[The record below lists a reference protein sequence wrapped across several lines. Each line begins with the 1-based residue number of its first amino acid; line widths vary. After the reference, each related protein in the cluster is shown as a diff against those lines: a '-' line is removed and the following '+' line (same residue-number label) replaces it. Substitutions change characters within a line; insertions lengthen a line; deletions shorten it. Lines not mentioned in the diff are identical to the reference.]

1 MEKMVN
7 HLLIRPYLLGGYLKF
22 PWIIPGLSYLSPL
35 VSVPWNA
42 HVPPSQERYVSLG
55 DPSFRKPGNRGHLGT
70 CCEIW
75 KDSTFHSLLLENTKK
90 IQLMNVCKPHKFCT
104 EMAGIFFSGFLESH
118 QHECVFFVSK
128 FQPLFVSLKFQRSTS
143 STALK
148 NTDLL
153 QVDLGRSTL
162 HRLEG
167 LKSRNEAPGHGGL
180 PTSPMGERSTPRKSL
195 KKTWCKVAS
204 PDMGKI

>member
-1 MEKMVN
+1 M
-7 HLLIRPYLLGGYLKF
+7 RDLKGF
-22 PWIIPGLSYLSPL
+22 
-35 VSVPWNA
+35 
-42 HVPPSQERYVSLG
+42 HVSLLVVG
-55 DPSFRKPGNRGHLGT
+55 EH
-70 CCEIW
+70 E
-75 KDSTFHSLLLENTKK
+75 KDT
-90 IQLMNVCKPHKFCT
+90 INVCEPHKFCT

-167 LKSRNEAPGHGGL
+167 LKSRNEAPGNGGL

-195 KKTWCKVAS
+195 KKT
-204 PDMGKI
+204 